1 MIRPPKTSVN
11 YREVGAEHSLLLD
24 KKEACPLLKARKKNA
39 VTLLSGGSLGH
50 GSSSSMRD
58 SPPLSLPSP
67 PGKLLQC

>member
-1 MIRPPKTSVN
+1 MLRPPKTSVN
-11 YREVGAEHSLLLD
+11 YREVGAEHSPLLD
-24 KKEACPLLKARKKNA
+24 KKEACPLHFFFLLLA
-39 VTLLSGGSLGH
+39 VTLLSRGSLGH